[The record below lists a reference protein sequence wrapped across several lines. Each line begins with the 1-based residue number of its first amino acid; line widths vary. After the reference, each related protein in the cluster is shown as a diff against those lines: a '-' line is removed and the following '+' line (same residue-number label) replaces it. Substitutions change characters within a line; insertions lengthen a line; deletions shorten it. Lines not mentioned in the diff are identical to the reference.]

1 MTDHDNGIN
10 TLVSEYHRGH
20 IDRGEFLRRAALL
33 GLSAS
38 AAASLLAAPAPTAS
52 ASSRVLRIGPVA
64 IWGNY
69 DPATNNSDGWT
80 FPFATIYEGLRA
92 FRPGTTQPINILAE
106 SVDISAD
113 GRKIAFSLKR
123 GIQFHHGYGELTAED
138 VKYSFE
144 RAAGFGK
151 LYPDA
156 QKGNVNDVSWYPGD
170 FQGLKQVQVTGKYSG
185 VIVFKEP
192 FAPFVNMTL
201 PYTTSGMIISKKAV
215 EKLGRNAWIQD
226 PVGGLPVG
234 TGPYMVVSHTP
245 NKEVILQRFK
255 EYGGAASALTRS
267 YDWDEIRIM
276 LIPSSGMTA
285 GESVA
290 VPLQAGDVDF
300 TTGLGARLAKSL
312 VGHQGLQTYAR
323 RQVSNY
329 NYITLNVQH
338 PNLRDVRVR
347 QAIRYAIDV
356 PSLIT
361 VQGESQSSRIYSCV
375 PPQLQSGYWP
385 DAPRYNRD
393 VDKAKHLM
401 QQAGVS
407 ALKVDLEVSSGGAN
421 AKPEGELIQAN
432 LADIGITANVLLV
445 RPKDWVTNVN
455 RAQITL
461 VGYLGGPDPYYNLEW
476 FASSQIKFWNWAF
489 WANKEFDQLL
499 AQLGLVID
507 PHKRTQIAIRMQQLM
522 DQSAAFIW
530 INAPVEHAAGTLH
543 VKPAYDWDGNEVLQL
558 FKAV

>member
-1 MTDHDNGIN
+1 MSDHDHS
-10 TLVSEYHRGH
+10 LARLAREYHGGQ
-20 IDRGEFLRRAALL
+20 IDRAEFLRRAALL

-38 AAASLLAAPAPTAS
+38 AVAPLLATHADAAGTG
-52 ASSRVLRIGPVA
+52 SRVLRLGPYS

-80 FPFATIYEGLRA
+80 FPFATIYESLRA
-92 FRPGTTQPINILAE
+92 FKLGTTQPVNVLAE
-106 SVDISAD
+106 SIDVSKD
-113 GRKIAFSLKR
+113 GKKIAFTIKQ
-123 GIQFHHGYGELTAED
+123 GIPFHHGYGELTAED

-156 QKGNVNDVSWYPGD
+156 QKGNVNDTSWYPGD
-170 FQGLKQVQVTGKYSG
+170 FPGLQEVKVTGKYSG
-185 VIVFKEP
+185 VVIFKQP
-192 FAPFVNMTL
+192 FSPFFSITL
-201 PYTTSGMIISKKAV
+201 PYSTSGMIISKKAV
-215 EKLGRNAWIQD
+215 EKLGRNAWVQD

-234 TGPYMVVSHTP
+234 TGPYMVASHTP
-245 NKEVILQRFK
+245 NKEVVLQRFA
-255 EYGGAASALTRS
+255 EYGGAASAMATS
-267 YDWDEIRIM
+267 YDWDEIRVT
-276 LIPSSGMTA
+276 LIPSTGMTA
-285 GESVA
+285 GEAVT

-300 TTGLGARLAKSL
+300 TTGLGARLAQSL
-312 VGHQGLQTYAR
+312 AGNAKLQTFAR

-329 NYITLNVQH
+329 NFLFLNVQH
-338 PNLRDVRVR
+338 PNLRDLRVR

-356 PSLIT
+356 PSLIA
-361 VQGESQSSRIYSCV
+361 VQGEPQSSRIYGCV
-375 PPQLQSGYWP
+375 PPQLQSGHWA

-393 VDKAKHLM
+393 VAKAKSLL

-407 ALKVDLEVSSGGAN
+407 SLRVDLDASGGG
-421 AKPEGELIQAN
+421 KPVGELIQAN

-445 RPKDWVTNVN
+445 RPKNWVTDVNV
-455 RAQITL
+455 AQITY

-489 WANKEFDQLL
+489 WVNPEFDRLL

-507 PHKRTQIAIRMQQLM
+507 PAKRSQIAIRMQQLM
-522 DQSAAFIW
+522 DQSGGFIW
-530 INAPVEHAAGTLH
+530 INSPVEHAAGTLH
-543 VKPAYDWDGNEVLQL
+543 VKPAYDWDGNEALHL